1 MNSMRIDIQILDNL
15 YQKWIEEDQTL
26 NGVLNSKITKQLNM
40 DFRYKIES
48 WKRRKQE
55 RKVVKANN

>member
-40 DFRYKIES
+40 DFRFKIES

>member
-1 MNSMRIDIQILDNL
+1 MRIDIQILDNL

>member
-1 MNSMRIDIQILDNL
+1 MRIDIQILDNL

-40 DFRYKIES
+40 DFRFKIES

-55 RKVVKANN
+55 RKVAKANN

>member
-1 MNSMRIDIQILDNL
+1 MRIDIQILDNL

-40 DFRYKIES
+40 DFRFKIES